1 MGRRQ
6 QPETVGVLDRINNL
20 PDSILSHILSFLP
33 NKEAVRTSVLS
44 TRWKYLFASSI
55 SILDFEH
62 CLKNLYEEDVNNFM
76 NFVDTLLFN
85 PRERVHLESFWVND
99 YFVDDEDDYLPLYGW
114 ISTALSRGLKNIGI
128 NFINEKVPVLPTLLF
143 TSHSLVTLTLFLHIK
158 DDMKVP
164 TNACLPNVK
173 NLCLTN
179 LAFEDGYSILK
190 LISSC
195 HVLEDLTIYDCC
207 FHSISELNIHNH
219 LLRRLILC
227 FEHVCVRDYDYVMA
241 IDAPSLVYFEYT
253 GIVGKGYTLSNMKS
267 LVKAEISISHFHEV
281 HSERSAT
288 QLLQGICN
296 VQSLHLAIEAFNETF
311 FRTRLDPKLVFHNL
325 VELEFHSYYCYR
337 KGVRLVEFLHNVPNL
352 KTLILDLADGEEG
365 LRSLPIP
372 SCLLFHVKEIKISGV
387 DGSKYAF
394 EMISYFLNHAMVL
407 EKLILKMINL
417 LGKDELCILKKL
429 LRLPRNSK
437 KCEVVVH

>member
-1 MGRRQ
+1 MWESQRSRAENGGVKDEARKVVSGGRRMGRRQ

-20 PDSILSHILSFLP
+20 PDPILSHILSFLP
-33 NKEAVRTSVLS
+33 NKEAVRTSILS

-143 TSHSLVTLTLFLHIK
+143 TSHSLVTLTL
-158 DDMKVP
+158 
-164 TNACLPNVK
+164 
-173 NLCLTN
+173 
-179 LAFEDGYSILK
+179 
-190 LISSC
+190 
-195 HVLEDLTIYDCC
+195 
-207 FHSISELNIHNH
+207 ISELNIHNL

-241 IDAPSLVYFEYT
+241 IDAPSLAYFEYT
-253 GIVGKGYTLSNMKS
+253 GIVGKGYTLNNMKS

>member
-20 PDSILSHILSFLP
+20 PDSILLTFCPSFPIKKQFEL
-33 NKEAVRTSVLS
+33 
-44 TRWKYLFASSI
+44 LFFQPGGN
-55 SILDFEH
+55 FEH

-76 NFVDTLLFN
+76 NFRAGPFRILLGM
-85 PRERVHLESFWVND
+85 ND
-99 YFVDDEDDYLPLYGW
+99 YFVNDEDDYLHLYGW

-164 TNACLPNVK
+164 TNACLPNLK

-352 KTLILDLADGEEG
+352 MTLILDLADGEEG

-372 SCLLFHVKEIKISGV
+372 SCLLFHVKEIKISGL
-387 DGSKYAF
+387 
-394 EMISYFLNHAMVL
+394 FLEPCNDSGEAY
-407 EKLILKMINL
+407 IKMINL

-437 KCEVVVH
+437 KCEVVVHYH

>member
-20 PDSILSHILSFLP
+20 PDPILSHILSFLP
-33 NKEAVRTSVLS
+33 NKEAVRTSILS

-158 DDMKVP
+158 DDMKIP
-164 TNACLPNVK
+164 TNACLPNLK

-195 HVLEDLTIYDCC
+195 HVLEDLTSYDCC
-207 FHSISELNIHNH
+207 FHSISELNIHNL

-253 GIVGKGYTLSNMKS
+253 GICIVNEVLLSFFRESAMYS
-267 LVKAEISISHFHEV
+267 LYI
-281 HSERSAT
+281 
-288 QLLQGICN
+288 
-296 VQSLHLAIEAFNETF
+296 LAIEAFNETF

-325 VELEFHSYYCYR
+325 VELKFHSYYCYR

-372 SCLLFHVKEIKISGV
+372 SCL
-387 DGSKYAF
+387 
-394 EMISYFLNHAMVL
+394 
-407 EKLILKMINL
+407 
-417 LGKDELCILKKL
+417 
-429 LRLPRNSK
+429 
-437 KCEVVVH
+437 

>member
-20 PDSILSHILSFLP
+20 PDPILSHILSFLP
-33 NKEAVRTSVLS
+33 NKGAVRTSILS

-76 NFVDTLLFN
+76 NF
-85 PRERVHLESFWVND
+85 
-99 YFVDDEDDYLPLYGW
+99 LPLYGW
-114 ISTALSRGLKNIGI
+114 ISTTLSRGLKNIGI
-128 NFINEKVPVLPTLLF
+128 NIINEKVPVLPTLLF

-158 DDMKVP
+158 DDMKIP
-164 TNACLPNVK
+164 TNACLPNLK

-207 FHSISELNIHNH
+207 FHSISELNIHNL

-253 GIVGKGYTLSNMKS
+253 RIVGKGYTLSNMKS

-296 VQSLHLAIEAFNETF
+296 VQSLHLAIEAFNETVS
-311 FRTRLDPKLVFHNL
+311 KLLLNI
-325 VELEFHSYYCYR
+325 E
-337 KGVRLVEFLHNVPNL
+337 LVEFLHNVPNL

-417 LGKDELCILKKL
+417 LGKDEFCILKKL